1 MADSRKT
8 RRPYCRHEAA
18 ACQIVLFLLFAIQ
31 LCGLQSG
38 HDSKHVLSDV
48 QVAAGAT
55 SLGAASPG
63 LGGSAIAE
71 AGWLPL
77 TPVVRKTTSGGT
89 PTLLQLDAAI
99 ARFQQFS
106 PSPIRRALLDV
117 RPHLDAAKYG
127 RQAARS
133 TTIPP
138 PAH

>member
-1 MADSRKT
+1 M
-8 RRPYCRHEAA
+8 
-18 ACQIVLFLLFAIQ
+18 LFLLFAIQ

-63 LGGSAIAE
+63 FGGSAIAE

-77 TPVVRKTTSGGT
+77 TPLVRKTTTGGP
-89 PTLLQLDAAI
+89 PTSLQLDAAV
-99 ARFQQFS
+99 ARSQQLS

-127 RQAARS
+127 RHAARA

-138 PAH
+138 PAN

>member
-18 ACQIVLFLLFAIQ
+18 ACQIVLFLLFTIQ

-38 HDSKHVLSDV
+38 HDSQHALSDV
-48 QVAAGAT
+48 QVAGAT
-55 SLGAASPG
+55 SLEAASPG
-63 LGGSAIAE
+63 FGGAAIAE

-77 TPVVRKTTSGGT
+77 APLVRKTTSGGS
-89 PTLLQLDAAI
+89 PTLLQLDAAL
-99 ARFQQFS
+99 ARSHHLS
-106 PSPIRRALLDV
+106 PTTIRRALLDV

-127 RQAARS
+127 RYAVRA

-138 PAH
+138 PAN